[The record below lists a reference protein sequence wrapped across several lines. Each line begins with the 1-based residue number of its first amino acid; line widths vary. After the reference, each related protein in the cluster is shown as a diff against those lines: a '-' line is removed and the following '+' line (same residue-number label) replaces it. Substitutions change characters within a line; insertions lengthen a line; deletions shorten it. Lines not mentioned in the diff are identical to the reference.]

1 MVRKV
6 RMATVMKSLLVRNT
20 INKEHTKVPNVKGM
34 NGMDAISLLENI
46 GLKVSVQGF
55 GKVQNQSIKKG
66 GLLKKGAT
74 ITLKLS

>member
-1 MVRKV
+1 MYFTAIDKAYNSFNQR
-6 RMATVMKSLLVRNT
+6 L
-20 INKEHTKVPNVKGM
+20 NKEHTKVPNVKGM
-34 NGMDAISLLENI
+34 DGMDAISLLENI

-66 GLLKKGAT
+66 VLLQKGAT